1 MKEVSPLELH
11 LTTGDWLQVRTLID
25 SKTNVVSTNNDEKPT
40 YMYTRAQHRDEQKP
54 VTCTKNHDIIHVC
67 VDELDRTGY
76 FKEVKGLIEEMR
88 KANGQ
93 RVTIVAHSMGGLV
106 SHYFLTG
113 YSGINKSWK
122 KKHIK
127 AWITLGTPWG
137 GAVETIQTVLAS
149 KRTAS
154 DWWKVLVPYGRTFE
168 STAWLL
174 PKPSLFGDK
183 VLVETN
189 SRKYT
194 ANDYEKLFDRI
205 NYDDGYAMFK
215 GTQQINS
222 DKYPNVP
229 TYCYYGKNLKTP
241 ERLTY
246 KFGIFHILLY
256 KLFKSDS
263 IKNIKPKITHGDGD
277 GTVNIDS
284 LRVCNTEWSGRKE
297 FKSKEF
303 DSADHKGILSDT
315 AVLED
320 IAKIVGARG
329 CGSMEQLEQLLE
341 ALN

>member
-1 MKEVSPLELH
+1 M
-11 LTTGDWLQVRTLID
+11 
-25 SKTNVVSTNNDEKPT
+25 
-40 YMYTRAQHRDEQKP
+40 
-54 VTCTKNHDIIHVC
+54 
-67 VDELDRTGY
+67 
-76 FKEVKGLIEEMR
+76 KGLIEEMR

-113 YSGINKSWK
+113 YSGIDQDWK

-137 GAVETIQTVLAS
+137 GAVETIQTVLANE
-149 KRTAS
+149 RTAS

-205 NYDDGYAMFK
+205 NYEDGYAMFK
-215 GTQQINS
+215 GTQQIDS
-222 DKYPNVP
+222 VTYPNVQ
-229 TYCYYGKNLKTP
+229 TYCYYGKNLQTP

-246 KFGIFHILLY
+246 KFGIINSLHKKI
-256 KLFKSDS
+256 KGEEEDP
-263 IKNIKPKITHGDGD
+263 IKNVKPKITHGDGD

-284 LRVCNTEWSGRKE
+284 LRVCNTQWSDMKGFE
-297 FKSKEF
+297 SKEF

-320 IAKIVGARG
+320 IAKIVGARC
-329 CGSMEQLEQLLE
+329 CGNIEQLEQLLE

>member
-1 MKEVSPLELH
+1 M
-11 LTTGDWLQVRTLID
+11 
-25 SKTNVVSTNNDEKPT
+25 
-40 YMYTRAQHRDEQKP
+40 
-54 VTCTKNHDIIHVC
+54 
-67 VDELDRTGY
+67 
-76 FKEVKGLIEEMR
+76 KGLIEEMR
-88 KANGQ
+88 KANRQ

-106 SHYFLTG
+106 SHYFLTS

-137 GAVETIQTVLAS
+137 GAIKTIQPVLAN
-149 KRTAS
+149 KKTAPLKCEELS
-154 DWWKVLVPYGRTFE
+154 ETLIFLIKKSPIIKHYAPKCASWSILVPFGRTFE

-229 TYCYYGKNLKTP
+229 TYCYYGKKVKSTP
-241 ERLTY
+241 EKFTY
-246 KFGIFHILLY
+246 T
-256 KLFKSDS
+256 S
-263 IKNIKPKITHGDGD
+263 IKDSKPKITYGDGD
-277 GTVNIDS
+277 GTVNIES
-284 LRVCNTEWSGRKE
+284 LRACDTQWSGRKK

-303 DSADHKGILSDT
+303 DSVDHQDILSDK
-315 AVLED
+315 AVLKY